1 MHLVKPEL
9 VELMFSLV
17 ILACFLM
24 SLMVVWFEAI
34 EDLSI
39 LDLTLL
45 AIFIKAKK
53 KPLEP

>member
-1 MHLVKPEL
+1 MRLVKPEL